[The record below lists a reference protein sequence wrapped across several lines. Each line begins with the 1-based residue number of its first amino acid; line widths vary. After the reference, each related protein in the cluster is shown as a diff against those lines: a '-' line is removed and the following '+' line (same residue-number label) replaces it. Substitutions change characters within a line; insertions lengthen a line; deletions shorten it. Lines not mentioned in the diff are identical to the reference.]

1 MNVINNERIGNYL
14 KNKRENLGYGYDDI
28 FDKIRIK
35 KEVIIDFEKGKSN
48 IFENEMYDQLFLKKY
63 IVLLGI
69 SEEEI
74 SKFVDENEK
83 NTKKVKPQKE
93 APAKKEK
100 HKSSK
105 KLEAFLKNED
115 EENKDNDSLNKIHWE
130 KYMPYMVVVVMI
142 IFISFVIMKIFL
154 AEKEEPEY
162 KANVY
167 IEEKKPIDTIIDS
180 TKTVN
185 AKADS
190 ITSKVIEEKKIAFDD
205 IELELDF
212 HSDCYIAVK
221 IDTSAVRQAIIKE
234 EKSLTWTAKDSIILS
249 LGNLDAVSAKINGT
263 DVSFPSQKGILK
275 KFKIDH
281 DFLRKIQDA
290 NE

>member
-115 EENKDNDSLNKIHWE
+115 EENKDNDSL
-130 KYMPYMVVVVMI
+130 
-142 IFISFVIMKIFL
+142 S
-154 AEKEEPEY
+154 EY
-162 KANVY
+162 ALL
-167 IEEKKPIDTIIDS
+167 
-180 TKTVN
+180 
-185 AKADS
+185 S
-190 ITSKVIEEKKIAFDD
+190 IPRAQE
-205 IELELDF
+205 
-212 HSDCYIAVK
+212 
-221 IDTSAVRQAIIKE
+221 
-234 EKSLTWTAKDSIILS
+234 
-249 LGNLDAVSAKINGT
+249 
-263 DVSFPSQKGILK
+263 
-275 KFKIDH
+275 
-281 DFLRKIQDA
+281 
-290 NE
+290 